1 VLYRSIKMASCC
13 WHLSG
18 PLVLV
23 AVTLLLAG
31 CLTRRPAPA
40 MNVRPVQ
47 QASFAIV
54 DRRPQDERTTRWL
67 SDVVYSCAFTVRQY
81 GDGAISPDR
90 FTLLTESL
98 DTGLHQRLAGKVLFV
113 THFGIYVNS
122 SQRSRAAASLRGAGL
137 GQGLADYAAGTRFD
151 RLCTSEAVA
160 QGWLEAGH
168 GDNTTRSVVIVQ
180 ITFSVEGRAHSV
192 RVFED
197 ANSPRPAAAIVSAIG
212 KASERIIADLTAQPG
227 VITAE
232 AR

>member
-1 VLYRSIKMASCC
+1 MASYR

-18 PLVLV
+18 SLALV

-31 CLTRRPAPA
+31 CLTRRPAAAMPA
-40 MNVRPVQ
+40 RPVL

-54 DRRPQDERTTRWL
+54 DRRPREERSTRWL
-67 SDVVYSCAFTVRQY
+67 SDVVHSCAFTVRQY

-90 FTLLTESL
+90 FTLLRESL
-98 DTGLHQRLAGKVLFV
+98 DTGLYQRLAGKVLVV
-113 THFGIYVNS
+113 THFGIYINS
-122 SQRSRAAASLRGAGL
+122 SQRSRAAASLRGEGL
-137 GQGLADYAAGTRFD
+137 GQGLTDYATGSRFD

-168 GDNTTRSVVIVQ
+168 GDNTARSVVIVQ

-192 RVFED
+192 RVFEN
-197 ANSPRPAAAIVSAIG
+197 ASSSGTAAAVVSAIA
-212 KASERIIADLTAQPG
+212 KASERIIADLTAEPG